1 MLRSPVL
8 ECCGVLRL
16 VKEFREVGKFF
27 ALFATGM
34 VMIECA
40 NHNNGCC
47 RVLKY
52 LEPALRFSVVVF
64 SRGYPRLK
72 SMQNKFASLTGFAC
86 GASLVN
92 ELVIRS
98 KDLTA

>member
-1 MLRSPVL
+1 MVQILKEDGTKDRKTSAIPSTWESPLFRMKRNMLGSAVL

-16 VKEFREVGKFF
+16 VKELREVGKIF

-47 RVLKY
+47 RVLK
-52 LEPALRFSVVVF
+52 
-64 SRGYPRLK
+64 
-72 SMQNKFASLTGFAC
+72 
-86 GASLVN
+86 
-92 ELVIRS
+92 
-98 KDLTA
+98 